1 MTRIAINGLGRI
13 GKLVF
18 QYLLESDA
26 YKKGEIEIVA
36 INDLTNVS
44 QLAYLLK
51 YDSTQLSMLQK
62 GHTIHYKTVEGGS
75 VFDEQGNLKA
85 DLVETD
91 ETLKGYLIVDNK
103 EYPVYAQPDP
113 TKLPWGKLGVDV
125 VCECTGRFATIEG
138 ASQHLTAGAKHVIVN
153 APVKGTPNIVYNVNS
168 HTLTGEEEII
178 CGASCTTNCLAPLC
192 KILDGI
198 FGIEKGMMTTVHSYT
213 ADQSILD
220 TPHKKGENSRRGRC
234 AGVNIVP
241 ASTGAAEAVA
251 KALPQLKGKLTGMAM
266 RVPTATGSVVVLD
279 VELKG
284 KLTAEDINRHIE
296 AVMDNISISG
306 THDPVVSSDIIGCE
320 YGSFVDFQSTKVL
333 ESNGKTTLAQI
344 VSWYDNEASY
354 THQFVKTLIDWIGK
368 FNNIGCDKDAC
379 DIHF

>member
-1 MTRIAINGLGRI
+1 MKRIAINGLGRI

-18 QYLLESDA
+18 QYLLESEA

-62 GHTIHYKTVEGGS
+62 GHTVSYYEKEWPVPEG
-75 VFDEQGNLKA
+75 
-85 DLVETD
+85 
-91 ETLKGYLIVDNK
+91 LKGSFDPEANGHLEVDGVL
-103 EYPVYAQPDP
+103 YPVYAQPDP
-113 TKLPWGKLGVDV
+113 TKLPWARLNVDI

-138 ASQHLTAGAKHVIVN
+138 ASQHLTAGAKHVMVN
-153 APVKGTPNIVYNVNS
+153 APVKGTPNIVYKVNS
-168 HTLTGEEEII
+168 DVLTGKEEII
-178 CGASCTTNCLAPLC
+178 CGASCTTNCLAPLA
-192 KILDGI
+192 KILDEA
-198 FGIEKGMMTTVHSYT
+198 FGIVKGMMTTVHSYT

-220 TPHKKGENSRRGRC
+220 CPHKKGENSRRGRC

-279 VELKG
+279 VELN
-284 KLTAEDINRHIE
+284 ANVSPEDINRVIE
-296 AVMDNISISG
+296 TKMDNESISG
-306 THDPVVSSDIIGCE
+306 TFDPVVSSDIIGCE
-320 YGSFVDFQSTKVL
+320 YGSYVDFQSTKVL
-333 ESNGKTTLAQI
+333 DTEGETTMAQI

-354 THQFVKTLIDWIGK
+354 THQYVKTLIHWLRLM
-368 FNNIGCDKDAC
+368 
-379 DIHF
+379 

>member
-1 MTRIAINGLGRI
+1 MKRIAINGLGRI

-18 QYLLESDA
+18 QYLLESEA
-26 YKKGEIEIVA
+26 YKKGEIKIVA

-62 GHTIHYKTVEGGS
+62 GHTVHYKKVEGGS
-75 VFDEQGNLKA
+75 VFNEDGNLES
-85 DLVETD
+85 DLAEVD
-91 ETLKGYLIVDNK
+91 ETLKGYLIVDGK

-113 TKLPWGKLGVDV
+113 TKLPWGELKVDV

-138 ASQHLTAGAKHVIVN
+138 ASQHLTAGAKHVMVN
-153 APVKGTPNIVYNVNS
+153 APVKGTPNIVYKVNS
-168 HTLTGEEEII
+168 DVLTGKEDII

-192 KILDGI
+192 KILDEA
-198 FGIEKGMMTTVHSYT
+198 FGIVKGMMTTVHSYT

-220 TPHKKGENSRRGRC
+220 CPHKKGENSRRGRC

-279 VELKG
+279 VELSANVS
-284 KLTAEDINRHIE
+284 AEDINRVIE
-296 AVMDNISISG
+296 MKVDEESISG
-306 THDPVVSSDIIGCE
+306 TYDPVVSSDIIGCE
-320 YGSFVDFQSTKVL
+320 YGSYVDFQSTKVL
-333 ESNGKTTLAQI
+333 DTEGETTMAQI

-354 THQFVKTLIDWIGK
+354 THQYVKTLIHWLGLM
-368 FNNIGCDKDAC
+368 
-379 DIHF
+379 

>member
-1 MTRIAINGLGRI
+1 MTKIAINGLGRI

-26 YKKGEIEIVA
+26 YKKGEIKIVA

-62 GHTIHYKTVEGGS
+62 GHEVDYE
-75 VFDEQGNLKA
+75 
-85 DLVETD
+85 DLLTSKD
-91 ETLKGYLIVDNK
+91 MQKSIKGYLWIDGQSF
-103 EYPVYAQPDP
+103 PVYAQPDP
-113 TKLPWGKLGVDV
+113 TKLPWGELGVDV

-168 HTLTGEEEII
+168 HTLTGEEKII

-192 KILDGI
+192 NILDGI

-279 VELKG
+279 VELRG

-296 AVMDNISISG
+296 VVMDNVSISG

-320 YGSFVDFQSTKVL
+320 FGSFVDFQSTKVL
-333 ESNGKTTLAQI
+333 ESDGETTLAQI

-354 THQFVKTLIDWIGK
+354 THQFVKTLLYWIGK
-368 FNNIGCDKDAC
+368 FHTGCDKDAC
-379 DIHF
+379 EIHF

>member
-1 MTRIAINGLGRI
+1 MTKIAINGLGRI

-18 QYLLESDA
+18 QYLLESEA
-26 YKKGEIEIVA
+26 YKNGEIEIVA

-62 GHTIHYKTVEGGS
+62 GHTVEYDEKGEDGGP
-75 VFDEQGNLKA
+75 VGH
-85 DLVETD
+85 
-91 ETLKGYLIVDNK
+91 LIVDDK
-103 EYPVYAQPDP
+103 SYPVYAQPDP
-113 TKLPWGKLGVDV
+113 KQLPWSNLDVDV
-125 VCECTGRFATIEG
+125 ACECTGRFATIEG
-138 ASQHLTAGAKHVIVN
+138 ASQHLTAGAKHVMVN
-153 APVKGTPNIVYNVNS
+153 APVKGTPNIVYKVNS
-168 HTLTGEEEII
+168 DELTGKEDII

-192 KILDGI
+192 KILDEQYGI
-198 FGIEKGMMTTVHSYT
+198 VKGMMTTVHSYT

-220 TPHKKGENSRRGRC
+220 CPHKKGEKSRRGRC

-266 RVPTATGSVVVLD
+266 RVPTATGSVVVFD

-284 KLTAEDINRHIE
+284 NLTTEDINNTI
-296 AVMDNISISG
+296 MKNIDNESIG
-306 THDPVVSSDIIGCE
+306 LTWDPVVSSDIIGCKF
-320 YGSFVDFQSTKVL
+320 GSFVDMLSTKVV
-333 ESNGKTTLAQI
+333 ESDGNTTLAQI

-354 THQFVKTLIDWIGK
+354 THQFVKTLVHWISLM
-368 FNNIGCDKDAC
+368 
-379 DIHF
+379 

>member
-1 MTRIAINGLGRI
+1 MKRIAINGLGRI

-18 QYLLESDA
+18 QYLLESEE

-62 GHTIHYKTVEGGS
+62 GHTVEYTEILDKLIPS
-75 VFDEQGNLKA
+75 NR
-85 DLVETD
+85 VEPVGT
-91 ETLKGYLIVDNK
+91 LIVDGK
-103 EYPVYAQPDP
+103 AFPVYAQPDP
-113 TKLPWGKLGVDV
+113 TKLPWGELNVDV

-138 ASQHLTAGAKHVIVN
+138 ASQHLTAGAKHVMVN
-153 APVKGTPNIVYNVNS
+153 APVKGTPNIVYKVNS
-168 HTLTGEEEII
+168 DVLTGKEEII
-178 CGASCTTNCLAPLC
+178 CGASCTTNCLAPLA
-192 KILDGI
+192 KILDEK
-198 FGIEKGMMTTVHSYT
+198 FGIVKGMMTTVHSYT

-220 TPHKKGENSRRGRC
+220 CPHKKGENSRRGRC

-266 RVPTATGSVVVLD
+266 RVPTATGSVVIFD
-279 VELKG
+279 VELWT
-284 KLTAEDINRHIE
+284 KLTRDDINGAIKE
-296 AVMDNISISG
+296 SMDNESISG
-306 THDPVVSSDIIGCE
+306 TDDPVVSSDIIGCE

-333 ESNGKTTLAQI
+333 ESNAGTTMAQV

-354 THQFVKTLIDWIGK
+354 THQYVKTLTHWLSLM
-368 FNNIGCDKDAC
+368 
-379 DIHF
+379 

>member
-1 MTRIAINGLGRI
+1 MKRIAINGLGRI

-18 QYLLESDA
+18 QYLLESEA
-26 YKKGEIEIVA
+26 YKNGEIEIVA

-62 GHTIHYKTVEGGS
+62 GHTVEY
-75 VFDEQGNLKA
+75 EGN
-85 DLVETD
+85 D
-91 ETLKGYLIVDNK
+91 LIVDGK
-103 EYPVYAQPDP
+103 RYPVYAQPDP
-113 TKLPWGKLGVDV
+113 TKLPWKELNVDV

-138 ASQHLTAGAKHVIVN
+138 ASQHLTAGAKHVMVN
-153 APVKGTPNIVYNVNS
+153 APVKGTPNIVYKVNS
-168 HTLTGEEEII
+168 DVLTGKEEII
-178 CGASCTTNCLAPLC
+178 CGASCTTNCLAPLA
-192 KILDGI
+192 KILDEA
-198 FGIEKGMMTTVHSYT
+198 FGIVKGMMTTVHSYT

-220 TPHKKGENSRRGRC
+220 CPHKKGENSRRGRC

-279 VELKG
+279 VELN
-284 KLTAEDINRHIE
+284 ANVSPEDINRVIE
-296 AVMDNISISG
+296 TKMDNESISG
-306 THDPVVSSDIIGCE
+306 TFDPVVSSDIIGCE
-320 YGSFVDFQSTKVL
+320 YGSYVDFQSTKVL
-333 ESNGKTTLAQI
+333 DTEGETTMAQI

-354 THQFVKTLIDWIGK
+354 THQYVKTLTHWLSLM
-368 FNNIGCDKDAC
+368 
-379 DIHF
+379 

>member
-1 MTRIAINGLGRI
+1 MKRIAINGLGRI

-18 QYLLESDA
+18 QYLLESEA
-26 YKKGEIEIVA
+26 YKRGEIEIVG

-62 GHTIHYKTVEGGS
+62 GHIVEYA
-75 VFDEQGNLKA
+75 E
-85 DLVETD
+85 VETLGENEEWNPEYSWMYD
-91 ETLKGYLIVDNK
+91 VKGYLIVDGK
-103 EYPVYAQPDP
+103 KYPIFAQPDP
-113 TKLPWGKLGVDV
+113 TKLPWGSLKVDV

-138 ASQHLTAGAKHVIVN
+138 ASQHLTAGAKHVMVN
-153 APVKGTPNIVYNVNS
+153 APVKGTPNIVYKVNS
-168 HTLTGEEEII
+168 DVLTGKEEII

-220 TPHKKGENSRRGRC
+220 CPHKKGENSRRGRC

-279 VELKG
+279 VELRG
-284 KLTAEDINRHIE
+284 KLTAEEINRHVE
-296 AVMDNISISG
+296 AVMDNESISG

-320 YGSFVDFQSTKVL
+320 YGSYVDFQSTKVL
-333 ESNGKTTLAQI
+333 DVGENTTMAQM

-354 THQFVKTLIDWIGK
+354 THQYVKTLIHWLSLM
-368 FNNIGCDKDAC
+368 
-379 DIHF
+379 